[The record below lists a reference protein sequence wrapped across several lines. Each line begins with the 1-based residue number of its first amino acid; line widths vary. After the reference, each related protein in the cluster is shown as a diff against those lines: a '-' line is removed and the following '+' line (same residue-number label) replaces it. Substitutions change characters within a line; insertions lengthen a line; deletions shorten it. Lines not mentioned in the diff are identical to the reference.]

1 MRLRVLL
8 SGLTFITASLAIAW
22 VPLVAHAHRVNAYK
36 PCTITG
42 TAGADGLLGTARA
55 DVICGLGGND
65 VISGASG
72 DDIIRGGPGNDRIQ
86 GTEPEAVLR
95 PQIYPLTYEDNGPK
109 LLVQTFEARS
119 QIHGIAQGRVVHAF
133 GRPEIAN
140 HGIPD
145 MNAKPREE
153 WL

>member
-86 GTEPEAVLR
+86 GDAGRDVMMGGPGNDILYGYDGFHDHMNGGTGYDQARRNPGLDYTT
-95 PQIYPLTYEDNGPK
+95 QIERYLNG
-109 LLVQTFEARS
+109 
-119 QIHGIAQGRVVHAF
+119 
-133 GRPEIAN
+133 
-140 HGIPD
+140 
-145 MNAKPREE
+145 
-153 WL
+153 